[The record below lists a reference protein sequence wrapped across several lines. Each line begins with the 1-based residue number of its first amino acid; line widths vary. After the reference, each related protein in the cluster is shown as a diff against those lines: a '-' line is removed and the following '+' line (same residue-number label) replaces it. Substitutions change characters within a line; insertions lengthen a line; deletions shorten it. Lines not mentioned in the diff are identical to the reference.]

1 MMSVVPVDDLDS
13 AIASWASFRTSDSG
27 LDLCNLSSSSPCP
40 GTMREQASEKWFFLQ
55 NITATGFAAFS
66 GLVQASL
73 DL

>member
-1 MMSVVPVDDLDS
+1 
-13 AIASWASFRTSDSG
+13 
-27 LDLCNLSSSSPCP
+27 
-40 GTMREQASEKWFFLQ
+40 MREQASDKWFFLQ